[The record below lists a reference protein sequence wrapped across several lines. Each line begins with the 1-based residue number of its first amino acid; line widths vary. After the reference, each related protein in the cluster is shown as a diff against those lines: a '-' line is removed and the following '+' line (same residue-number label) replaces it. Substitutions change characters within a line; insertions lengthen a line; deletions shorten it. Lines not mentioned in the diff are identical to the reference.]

1 VKRGF
6 GTEFGTGL
14 EQDGLS
20 AWYSW
25 VDSNHR
31 PPDPQSGALNQL
43 SYSCPAAPIGERRN
57 LEEKILLGKD
67 AIPTENAEIAAGWR
81 VQCKSPGVAPG
92 LI

>member
-1 VKRGF
+1 VKTGF
-6 GTEFGTGL
+6 CTKFCTGFAP
-14 EQDGLS
+14 EALS

-43 SYSCPAAPIGERRN
+43 SYSCPAVPIGERWN

-67 AIPTENAEIAAGWR
+67 AIPTEEAEIAAGSD